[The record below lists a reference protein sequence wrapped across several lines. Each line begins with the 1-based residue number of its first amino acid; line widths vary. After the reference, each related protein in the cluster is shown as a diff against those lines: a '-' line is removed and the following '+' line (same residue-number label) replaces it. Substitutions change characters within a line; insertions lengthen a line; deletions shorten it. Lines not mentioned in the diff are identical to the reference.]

1 MASGF
6 RNAEMA
12 RRESAAAVVGGAG
25 GGCCSPIN
33 RSSKRGEGKEGGGR
47 RMIWGRLGDGEAWL
61 ASGWPVGLGWAG
73 LGLVGRNG
81 IIFCNFV
88 TMDFGRVD

>member
-1 MASGF
+1 
-6 RNAEMA
+6 
-12 RRESAAAVVGGAG
+12 
-25 GGCCSPIN
+25 
-33 RSSKRGEGKEGGGR
+33 
-47 RMIWGRLGDGEAWL
+47 MIWGRLGDGEAWL